1 MTFVKARTS
10 PRPPGRPVV
19 IIPVMVIAI
28 EGMPICFG
36 IASLLPRACGV
47 VFYCM
52 RIARSVN
59 PDGNES
65 PARLFPMATM
75 LSRSAIL

>member
-1 MTFVKARTS
+1 
-10 PRPPGRPVV
+10 VV

-28 EGMPICFG
+28 EGMPVRFD

-52 RIARSVN
+52 RLARSVN
-59 PDGNES
+59 PDGSES
-65 PARLFPMATM
+65 PAWLPPVSAMRLRAEPAV
-75 LSRSAIL
+75 LQ